1 MDACTRPSHT
11 SRQTRKA
18 EGFRLAALLSCV
30 ALSSLIMVGPA
41 LPATQ
46 QELAPEN
53 EETASI
59 APSAQH
65 EVAVEAVAP
74 GQESATL
81 SARLTDQSASA
92 LKGMTWKVRN
102 AAGDMVFDSAAT
114 SASIALQPGFYTVE
128 AHYGA
133 VILDESFTLL
143 EGTAMDVRFVLN
155 AGALRILPRIKG
167 MAPPGIT
174 SMTRIFALTG
184 KSRGKMVQESTVPGS
199 VINLTAGQYRIEN
212 RLTGGNAVS
221 VIDVS
226 VQPGIMSSVEID
238 HRAGLARLA
247 YVGAPDAKVE
257 WEIRQ
262 GDSTQ
267 LANLSGINASV
278 ALKPGSYTAIA
289 RIGGESLTASFQ
301 IKEGEAR
308 DIMLGN

>member
-1 MDACTRPSHT
+1 MT
-11 SRQTRKA
+11 
-18 EGFRLAALLSCV
+18 
-30 ALSSLIMVGPA
+30 GPA

-46 QELAPEN
+46 QDLAPEN

-81 SARLTDQSASA
+81 SARLTDQSSSA

-102 AAGDMVFDSAAT
+102 AAGDTVYDSSAT
-114 SASIALQPGFYTVE
+114 SAAIALQPGFYTVE
-128 AHYGA
+128 AHYGS
-133 VILDESFTLL
+133 VVLDESFTLL
-143 EGTAMDVRFVLN
+143 EGTAMELRFVLN
-155 AGALRILPRIKG
+155 AGALRVLPRIKG
-167 MAPPGIT
+167 MAPPGLA

-184 KSRGKMVQESTVPGS
+184 KSKGKMVQESAIPGT
-199 VINLTAGQYRIEN
+199 VINLTAGQYRVEN
-212 RLTGGNAVS
+212 RLNGGNAVS
-221 VIDVS
+221 VIDVTI
-226 VQPGIMSSVEID
+226 QPGIMSSVEID

-247 YVGAPDAKVE
+247 YVGAPDARVE

-262 GDSTQ
+262 GDTTQ
-267 LANLSGINASV
+267 LANISGINANV

-289 RIGGESLTASFQ
+289 RIGNESLTASFL

-308 DIMLGN
+308 DILLGN

>member
-174 SMTRIFALTG
+174 SVTRIFALTG

-262 GDSTQ
+262 GETTQ
-267 LANLSGINASV
+267 LANISGIIASV
-278 ALKPGSYTAIA
+278 VLKPGSYTAIA
-289 RIGGESLTASFQ
+289 RIGNESLTASFQ